1 MKIVSVIF
9 FLLFFGD
16 SWAQRKKDKSKD
28 LSGNAET
35 QKAEQLALEA
45 LITDGMRFMAMDDL
59 ARADSAF
66 GEALRQRPNLTAAQ
80 YQLAEIRI
88 KQEKLDQALLYS
100 QKAYQTNPNNKYY
113 LLQLA
118 QIYED
123 LHKYSEAAKLYEDL
137 IAQNDDNA
145 PYNLELAAV
154 RLSQGKLDEALR
166 AYDNLE
172 RASGVNE
179 DVIHQKQRIY
189 MQQGKLDKAVQEAQK
204 LMAFEPS
211 DPDYLIE
218 LGELLIANEHG
229 DQAIEYLERALKI
242 DPDAG
247 QAHVLLADVYR
258 RKGDMEG
265 CNRELNAVF
274 NNPKLGSD
282 NKVRV
287 LSGYLMM
294 LKGDEARE
302 AGLKWAKELVKLHP
316 NESKAYVLLADLLT
330 QQNQKAEARDL
341 YVKAAQYDKSVYQ
354 LWGAILQIDGELN
367 QIDSL
372 LKHSEQAIEY
382 FPNQGLFWYSNGQGN
397 LIKRNYPKAI
407 DAFEEGRKLLNDN
420 DLVKAINAQLGD
432 AYNGAGE
439 HEKSDEAYE
448 LVLKDDPNND
458 HVLNNYS
465 YYLSLRKEKLEIA
478 KQMSEKLVE
487 RNPESATYLDTYAW
501 VLYVAKEYEKAKLFL
516 EKAIQTNKDVSGT
529 IVEHYGD
536 VLYQLGDKQKAV
548 EQWKKAKQIGEN
560 SKFID
565 QKIATGTLVE

>member
-1 MKIVSVIF
+1 MRPLCLLF
-9 FLLFFGD
+9 FLLFLGN
-16 SWAQRKKDKSKD
+16 SWAQRKKDKATAIDPEK
-28 LSGNAET
+28 
-35 QKAEQLALEA
+35 QKVERLALEA
-45 LITDGMRFMAMDDL
+45 LITDGMRFMAMEDL
-59 ARADSAF
+59 TRADSAF
-66 GEALRQRPNLTAAQ
+66 NEALRMSPDLAAAQ

-88 KQEKLDQALLYS
+88 KQEKLDQALAFS
-100 QKAYQTNPNNKYY
+100 QSAYKAAPDNKYY

-118 QIYED
+118 QIFED

-137 IAQNDDNA
+137 IAKSDDNT

-179 DVIHQKQRIY
+179 EVTHQKQRIY
-189 MQQGKLDKAVQEAQK
+189 IQQGKIDKAVQEAEK

-211 DPDYLIE
+211 DPDYMIE
-218 LGELLIANEHG
+218 LAELLIANERG
-229 DQAIEYLERALKI
+229 DQAITYLERALKI

-247 QAHVLLADVYR
+247 QAHVLLADIFR
-258 RKGDMEG
+258 KKGDMEA
-265 CNRELNAVF
+265 CNRELSAVF
-274 NNPKLGSD
+274 NNPKLGAD

-287 LSGYLMM
+287 LSGYLAM
-294 LKGDEARE
+294 LKGDEARDV
-302 AGLKWAKELVKLHP
+302 GLKWAKELVKLHP
-316 NESKAYVLLADLLT
+316 KESKAYVLLADLLA
-330 QQNQKAEARDL
+330 QQGQKAEARDL

-372 LKHSEQAIEY
+372 LKHSEQAMEY
-382 FPNQGLFWYSNGQGN
+382 FPNQGLFWYSNGQAN

-420 DLVKAINAQLGD
+420 EIVKAINAQLGD
-432 AYNGAGE
+432 AYNGAGN

-465 YYLSLRKEKLEIA
+465 YYLSLRKEKLDIA

-501 VLYVAKEYEKAKLFL
+501 VLYVAKEYEKARLFL

-529 IVEHYGD
+529 IMEHYGD
-536 VLYQLGDKQKAV
+536 VLYQLGDKIKAV

-565 QKIATGTLVE
+565 QKIATEKLVE